1 MQNLLVFFSILIIL
15 NSCTTTKHVPKN
27 KHLLIRNN
35 IILNEEKKINDFEIK
50 KIIKQKPNK
59 KIFGK
64 LINFHLGIYNLT
76 DSLKNNSINN
86 YLRKIGEKP
95 VILDHKLT
103 TKSKLQIERY
113 LKNKGYFNNNVD
125 TNTIYLNKTAIVNYN
140 ITLGKNYTIKNI
152 VYPNFDINN
161 IEEKSEIKKG
171 DLLNIE
177 LLNKEAKRIV
187 AIFQNN
193 GYYNFKEK
201 SLVYLAD
208 TVKTD
213 SVTLIFQ
220 VDSSLTNVYKKYY
233 LDKISILID
242 SDTLILNENNFLD
255 STKIKTGIK
264 LKALKRAINI
274 KPGQLFSLKKTN
286 QTRNNL
292 SNLKIFKSINIYFSE
307 SENKNSLD
315 CIIDLKK
322 QKKMY
327 YRIEAEGTNS
337 SGNYGTSLNLKFGN
351 KNIFRGAENF
361 NFKFKGA
368 LETRTNLSSNNS
380 FFNIWELGGETSLK
394 IPRLISPI
402 LISNVKS
409 PNTNFKLS
417 FMKQQRPDF
426 TRSIFKTTLF
436 GYNFNSNRNF
446 SHYFNL
452 IEFSYVKMFNES
464 SGFQEEYL
472 SNQLLQNQYS
482 DHLIT
487 GSSYTVIYNNQQ
499 FRKLKNYSF
508 IKAKLE
514 MSGLSIDL
522 LANILSFNKDE
533 FGNYTLFQNR
543 YTQYLT
549 GEIDLRRYLVFNKE
563 SILVLRTYFGI
574 GFPYGNSEQIPAQ
587 KQFFGGGTNGVRA
600 WDPFSLGPGSFESN
614 ESNINYFL
622 GDIKFESNIEYR
634 FPMFNIGSYKMKG
647 AIFCDSGNIWNL
659 KERDNQPGSKF
670 ETDFISEI
678 AIGLGFGLR
687 YDVNL
692 LILRFDL
699 ATPLRY
705 PYQIDDNNW
714 VNNPFKKAL
723 KGDLNLNIGIGYP
736 F

>member
-35 IILNEEKKINDFEIK
+35 IILNEEKINDFEIK

-59 KIFGK
+59 KIIGK
-64 LINFHLGIYNLT
+64 LITFHLGIYNLT
-76 DSLKNNSINN
+76 DSLKNNSINK

-95 VILDHKLT
+95 VILDQKLT

-113 LKNKGYFNNNVD
+113 LKNKGYFNNTVD
-125 TNTIYLNKTAIVNYN
+125 TNTIYLNKKAIVNYN
-140 ITLGKNYTIKNI
+140 INLGKNYTIKNI
-152 VYPNFDINN
+152 VYPNFDIPN
-161 IEEKSEIKKG
+161 IEKKSEIKKG
-171 DLLNIE
+171 DPLNIE
-177 LLNKEAKRIV
+177 LLNREAKRIV
-187 AIFQNN
+187 TIFQNN
-193 GYYNFKEK
+193 GYYNFNEK

-220 VDSSLTNVYKKYY
+220 VDSSLTNANEKYY

-242 SDTLILNENNFLD
+242 SDTLILNENNYLD
-255 STKIKTGIK
+255 SLKNKTEIK

-351 KNIFRGAENF
+351 KNIFKGAENF

-368 LETRTNLSSNNS
+368 LETRTNLNSNNS

-402 LISNVKS
+402 LISNIKS

-436 GYNFNSNRNF
+436 GYNFNSNKNF

-464 SGFQEEYL
+464 SDFQEEYL

-482 DHLIT
+482 NHLIT
-487 GSSYTVIYNNQQ
+487 GSSYTMIYNNQQ

-522 LANILSFNKDE
+522 IANIMNFNRDE

-600 WDPFSLGPGSFESN
+600 WNPFSLGPGSFEGN
-614 ESNINYFL
+614 ENSINYFL

-659 KERDNQPGSKF
+659 KERENQPGSKF
-670 ETDFISEI
+670 ETNFISEI

-692 LILRFDL
+692 LILRIDL

-714 VNNPFKKAL
+714 VDNPFKKAL

>member
-35 IILNEEKKINDFEIK
+35 IILNEEKINDFEIK

-59 KIFGK
+59 KIIGK
-64 LINFHLGIYNLT
+64 LITFHLGIYNLT
-76 DSLKNNSINN
+76 DSLKNNSINK

-95 VILDHKLT
+95 VILNHKLT

-113 LKNKGYFNNNVD
+113 LKNKGYFNNTVD
-125 TNTIYLNKTAIVNYN
+125 TNTIYLNKKAIVNYN
-140 ITLGKNYTIKNI
+140 INLGKNYTIKNI
-152 VYPNFDINN
+152 VYPNFDIPN
-161 IEEKSEIKKG
+161 IEKKSEIKKG
-171 DLLNIE
+171 DPLNIE
-177 LLNKEAKRIV
+177 LLNREAKRIV
-187 AIFQNN
+187 TILQNN
-193 GYYNFKEK
+193 GYYNFNEK

-220 VDSSLTNVYKKYY
+220 VDSSLTNANEKYY

-242 SDTLILNENNFLD
+242 SDTLILNENNYLD
-255 STKIKTGIK
+255 SLKNKTEIK

-351 KNIFRGAENF
+351 KNIFKGAENF

-368 LETRTNLSSNNS
+368 LETRTNLNSNNS

-402 LISNVKS
+402 LISNIKS

-436 GYNFNSNRNF
+436 GYNFNSNKNF

-464 SGFQEEYL
+464 SDFQEEYL

-482 DHLIT
+482 NHLIT
-487 GSSYTVIYNNQQ
+487 GSSYIMIYNNQQ
-499 FRKLKNYSF
+499 FKKLKNYSF

-522 LANILSFNKDE
+522 IANIMNFNRDE

-600 WDPFSLGPGSFESN
+600 WNPFSLGPGSFEGN
-614 ESNINYFL
+614 ESSINYFL

-659 KERDNQPGSKF
+659 KERENQPGSKF
-670 ETDFISEI
+670 ETNFISEI

-692 LILRFDL
+692 LILRIDL

>member
-35 IILNEEKKINDFEIK
+35 IILNEEKINDFEIK

-59 KIFGK
+59 KIIGK

-76 DSLKNNSINN
+76 DSLKNNSINR

-95 VILDHKLT
+95 VILDYKLT

-113 LKNKGYFNNNVD
+113 LKNKGYFNNTVD
-125 TNTIYLNKTAIVNYN
+125 TNTIYLNKKAIVNYN
-140 ITLGKNYTIKNI
+140 INLGKNYTIKNI
-152 VYPNFDINN
+152 VYPNFDIANV
-161 IEEKSEIKKG
+161 EEKSEIKKG
-171 DLLNIE
+171 DPLNIE
-177 LLNKEAKRIV
+177 LLNREAKRIV
-187 AIFQNN
+187 TIFQNN
-193 GYYNFKEK
+193 GYYNFNEK

-220 VDSSLTNVYKKYY
+220 VDSSLTNTNEKYY
-233 LDKISILID
+233 LEKISILID
-242 SDTLILNENNFLD
+242 SDTLILNENNYLD
-255 STKIKTGIK
+255 SSKNKTEIK

-292 SNLKIFKSINIYFSE
+292 SNLKIFKSINIYFSK

-351 KNIFRGAENF
+351 KNIFKGAENF

-368 LETRTNLSSNNS
+368 LETRTNLNSNNS

-402 LISNVKS
+402 LISNIKS

-426 TRSIFKTTLF
+426 SRSIFKTTLF
-436 GYNFNSNRNF
+436 GYNFYSNKNF

-464 SGFQEEYL
+464 SDFQEEYL

-482 DHLIT
+482 NHLIT
-487 GSSYTVIYNNQQ
+487 GSSYIMIYNNQQ

-522 LANILSFNKDE
+522 IANIMNFNRDE

-549 GEIDLRRYLVFNKE
+549 GEVDLRRYLVFNKE

-574 GFPYGNSEQIPAQ
+574 AFPYGNSEQIPAQ
-587 KQFFGGGTNGVRA
+587 KQFFSGGTNGVRA
-600 WDPFSLGPGSFESN
+600 WNPFSLGPGSFEGN
-614 ESNINYFL
+614 ENSINYFL

-659 KERDNQPGSKF
+659 KERQNQPGSKF
-670 ETDFISEI
+670 ETNFISEI

-692 LILRFDL
+692 LILRIDL

>member
-1 MQNLLVFFSILIIL
+1 
-15 NSCTTTKHVPKN
+15 
-27 KHLLIRNN
+27 
-35 IILNEEKKINDFEIK
+35 
-50 KIIKQKPNK
+50 
-59 KIFGK
+59 
-64 LINFHLGIYNLT
+64 
-76 DSLKNNSINN
+76 
-86 YLRKIGEKP
+86 
-95 VILDHKLT
+95 
-103 TKSKLQIERY
+103 
-113 LKNKGYFNNNVD
+113 
-125 TNTIYLNKTAIVNYN
+125 
-140 ITLGKNYTIKNI
+140 
-152 VYPNFDINN
+152 
-161 IEEKSEIKKG
+161 
-171 DLLNIE
+171 
-177 LLNKEAKRIV
+177 
-187 AIFQNN
+187 
-193 GYYNFKEK
+193 
-201 SLVYLAD
+201 
-208 TVKTD
+208 
-213 SVTLIFQ
+213 
-220 VDSSLTNVYKKYY
+220 
-233 LDKISILID
+233 
-242 SDTLILNENNFLD
+242 
-255 STKIKTGIK
+255 
-264 LKALKRAINI
+264 
-274 KPGQLFSLKKTN
+274 
-286 QTRNNL
+286 
-292 SNLKIFKSINIYFSE
+292 
-307 SENKNSLD
+307 
-315 CIIDLKK
+315 
-322 QKKMY
+322 MY

-402 LISNVKS
+402 LISNIKS

-464 SGFQEEYL
+464 SDFQEEYL
-472 SNQLLQNQYS
+472 TNQLLQNQYS

-514 MSGLSIDL
+514 TSGLSIDL
-522 LANILSFNKDE
+522 LANILNFNKDE

-600 WDPFSLGPGSFESN
+600 WNPFSLGPGSFASN

-659 KERDNQPGSKF
+659 KERENQPGSKF
-670 ETDFISEI
+670 EKDFISEI

-699 ATPLRY
+699 ATPLRH

>member
-35 IILNEEKKINDFEIK
+35 IILNEEKINDFEIK

-59 KIFGK
+59 KIIGK
-64 LINFHLGIYNLT
+64 LITFHLGIYNLT
-76 DSLKNNSINN
+76 DSLKNNSINK

-95 VILDHKLT
+95 VILNQKLT

-113 LKNKGYFNNNVD
+113 LKNKGYFNNTVD
-125 TNTIYLNKTAIVNYN
+125 TNTIYLNKKAIVNYN
-140 ITLGKNYTIKNI
+140 INLGKNYTIKNI
-152 VYPNFDINN
+152 VYPNFDIPN
-161 IEEKSEIKKG
+161 IEKKSEIKKG
-171 DLLNIE
+171 DPLNIE
-177 LLNKEAKRIV
+177 LLNREAKRIV
-187 AIFQNN
+187 TILQNN
-193 GYYNFKEK
+193 GYYNFNEK

-220 VDSSLTNVYKKYY
+220 VDSSLTNANEKYY

-242 SDTLILNENNFLD
+242 SDTLILNENNYLD
-255 STKIKTGIK
+255 SLKNKTEIK

-351 KNIFRGAENF
+351 KNIFKGAENF

-368 LETRTNLSSNNS
+368 LETRTNLNSNNS

-402 LISNVKS
+402 LISNIKS

-436 GYNFNSNRNF
+436 GYNFNSNKNF

-464 SGFQEEYL
+464 SDFQEEYL

-482 DHLIT
+482 NHLIT
-487 GSSYTVIYNNQQ
+487 GSSYIMIYNNQQ
-499 FRKLKNYSF
+499 FKKLKNYSF

-522 LANILSFNKDE
+522 IANIMNFNRDE

-600 WDPFSLGPGSFESN
+600 WNPFSLGPGSFEGN
-614 ESNINYFL
+614 ESSINYFL

-659 KERDNQPGSKF
+659 KERENQPGSKF
-670 ETDFISEI
+670 ETNFISEI

-692 LILRFDL
+692 LILRIDL

-714 VNNPFKKAL
+714 VDNPFKKAL

>member
-35 IILNEEKKINDFEIK
+35 IILNEEKINDFEIK

-59 KIFGK
+59 KIIGK
-64 LINFHLGIYNLT
+64 LITFHLGIYNLT
-76 DSLKNNSINN
+76 DSLKNNSINK

-95 VILDHKLT
+95 VILNQKLT

-113 LKNKGYFNNNVD
+113 LKNKGYFNNTVD
-125 TNTIYLNKTAIVNYN
+125 TNTIYLNKKAIVNYN
-140 ITLGKNYTIKNI
+140 INLGKNYTIKNI
-152 VYPNFDINN
+152 VYPNFDIPN
-161 IEEKSEIKKG
+161 IEKKSEIKKG
-171 DLLNIE
+171 DPLNIE
-177 LLNKEAKRIV
+177 LLNREAKRIV
-187 AIFQNN
+187 TIFQNN
-193 GYYNFKEK
+193 GYYNFNEK

-220 VDSSLTNVYKKYY
+220 VDSSLTNANEKYY

-242 SDTLILNENNFLD
+242 SDTLILNENNYLD
-255 STKIKTGIK
+255 SLKNKTEIK

-351 KNIFRGAENF
+351 KNTFKGAENF

-368 LETRTNLSSNNS
+368 LETRTNLNSNNS

-402 LISNVKS
+402 LISNIKS

-436 GYNFNSNRNF
+436 GYNFNSNKNF

-464 SGFQEEYL
+464 SDFQEEYL

-482 DHLIT
+482 NHLIT
-487 GSSYTVIYNNQQ
+487 GSSYIMIYNNQQ
-499 FRKLKNYSF
+499 FKKLKNYSF

-522 LANILSFNKDE
+522 IANIMNFNRDE

-600 WDPFSLGPGSFESN
+600 WNPFSLGPGSFEGN
-614 ESNINYFL
+614 ESSINYFL

-659 KERDNQPGSKF
+659 KERENQPGSKF
-670 ETDFISEI
+670 ETNFISEI

-692 LILRFDL
+692 LILRIDL

-714 VNNPFKKAL
+714 VDNPFKKAL

>member
-35 IILNEEKKINDFEIK
+35 IILNEEKINDFEIK

-59 KIFGK
+59 KIIGK
-64 LINFHLGIYNLT
+64 LITFHLGIYNLT
-76 DSLKNNSINN
+76 DSLKNNSINK

-95 VILDHKLT
+95 VILDQKLT

-113 LKNKGYFNNNVD
+113 LKNKGYFNNTVD
-125 TNTIYLNKTAIVNYN
+125 TNTIYLNKKAIVNYN
-140 ITLGKNYTIKNI
+140 INLGKNYTIKNI
-152 VYPNFDINN
+152 VYPNFDIPN
-161 IEEKSEIKKG
+161 IEKKSEVKKG
-171 DLLNIE
+171 DPLNIE
-177 LLNKEAKRIV
+177 LLNREAKRIV
-187 AIFQNN
+187 TIFQNN
-193 GYYNFKEK
+193 GYYNFNEK

-220 VDSSLTNVYKKYY
+220 VDSSLTNANEKYY
-233 LDKISILID
+233 LNKISILID
-242 SDTLILNENNFLD
+242 SDTLILNENNYLD
-255 STKIKTGIK
+255 SLKNKTEIK

-351 KNIFRGAENF
+351 KNIFKGAENF

-368 LETRTNLSSNNS
+368 LETRTNLNSNNS

-402 LISNVKS
+402 LISNIKS

-436 GYNFNSNRNF
+436 GYNFNSNKNF

-464 SGFQEEYL
+464 SDFQEEYL

-482 DHLIT
+482 NHLIT
-487 GSSYTVIYNNQQ
+487 GSSYIMIYNNQQ

-522 LANILSFNKDE
+522 IANIMNFNRDE

-600 WDPFSLGPGSFESN
+600 WNPFSLGPGSFKGN
-614 ESNINYFL
+614 ESSINYFL

-659 KERDNQPGSKF
+659 KERENQPGSKF
-670 ETDFISEI
+670 ETNFISEI

-692 LILRFDL
+692 LILRIDL

-714 VNNPFKKAL
+714 VDNPFKKAL

>member
-35 IILNEEKKINDFEIK
+35 IILNEEKINDFEIK

-59 KIFGK
+59 KIIGK
-64 LINFHLGIYNLT
+64 LITFHLGIYNLT
-76 DSLKNNSINN
+76 DSLKNNSINK

-95 VILDHKLT
+95 VILDQKLT

-113 LKNKGYFNNNVD
+113 LKNKGYFNNTVD
-125 TNTIYLNKTAIVNYN
+125 TNTIYLNKKAIVNYN
-140 ITLGKNYTIKNI
+140 INLGKNYTIKNI
-152 VYPNFDINN
+152 VYPNFDIPN
-161 IEEKSEIKKG
+161 IEKKSEIKKG
-171 DLLNIE
+171 DPLNIE
-177 LLNKEAKRIV
+177 LLNREAKRIV
-187 AIFQNN
+187 TIFQNN
-193 GYYNFKEK
+193 GYYNFNEK

-220 VDSSLTNVYKKYY
+220 VDSSLTNANEKYY

-242 SDTLILNENNFLD
+242 SDTLILNENNYLD
-255 STKIKTGIK
+255 SLKNKTEIK

-351 KNIFRGAENF
+351 KNIFKGAENF

-368 LETRTNLSSNNS
+368 LETRTNLNSNNS

-402 LISNVKS
+402 LISNIKS

-436 GYNFNSNRNF
+436 GYNFNSNKNF

-464 SGFQEEYL
+464 SDFQEEYL

-482 DHLIT
+482 NHLIT
-487 GSSYTVIYNNQQ
+487 GSSYIMIYNNQQ

-522 LANILSFNKDE
+522 IANIMNFNRDE

-600 WDPFSLGPGSFESN
+600 WNPFSLGPGSFEGN
-614 ESNINYFL
+614 ENSINYFL

-659 KERDNQPGSKF
+659 KERENQPGSKF
-670 ETDFISEI
+670 ETNFISEI

-692 LILRFDL
+692 LILRIDL

-714 VNNPFKKAL
+714 VDNPFKKAL